1 MPKPKAD
8 KQKKVRLTLF
18 HMNGCGPCA
27 MFRPEW
33 NKLVAKLSNK
43 KNIGVD
49 EVEMNQMG
57 GLSEKDRS
65 INGQEIEGFPTLKIV
80 IDRKEYAYAGARNA
94 DAILQFVLKNM
105 KQQLY
110 GGADDEESKEEEGDD
125 EPAED
130 EENEEGEGEGEEEGE
145 GEGDD
150 GNNHNQ
156 NRQSSARSSIFS
168 KDSSQTDYVQTS
180 SVTSN
185 QSNQPN
191 QPNRS
196 TNNNVAVGGSY
207 ITSEFDRLLS
217 KEISTLSDIFR
228 L

>member
-1 MPKPKAD
+1 MPKED

-33 NKLVAKLSNK
+33 NKLVAKLANK
-43 KNIGVD
+43 KNIGVN

-57 GLSEKDRS
+57 GLSAKDRS

-105 KQQLY
+105 KHQLY
-110 GGADDEESKEEEGDD
+110 GGADDEVEDEESEEGEESEEEEDEGEDEEEEEGNDD
-125 EPAED
+125 
-130 EENEEGEGEGEEEGE
+130 
-145 GEGDD
+145 
-150 GNNHNQ
+150 Q
-156 NRQSSARSSIFS
+156 NRQSTTRSSIFS
-168 KDSSQTDYVQTS
+168 KDSSQSDYVQTS
-180 SVTSN
+180 SATSSVASN
-185 QSNQPN
+185 QS
-191 QPNRS
+191 
-196 TNNNVAVGGSY
+196 TNKNVAVGGSY
-207 ITSEFDRLLS
+207 ITSEFDRLIS

-228 L
+228 W